1 MYQKKLVLLDNRI
14 SIQFLIHY
22 NLNNLNSMQQM
33 IKSNNLYKYLKIL
46 IDNWL
51 VIHKDDHYYFYIFS
65 NILYYLYIFIWWS
78 RIKKLFNLI
87 YFSFKWFIWIKILYY
102 IKFYFKYKYFQ
113 TYIIKNFYLQYW
125 YFHNKNRFYL

>member
-65 NILYYLYIFIWWS
+65 NILYYLYIFI
-78 RIKKLFNLI
+78 
-87 YFSFKWFIWIKILYY
+87 
-102 IKFYFKYKYFQ
+102 
-113 TYIIKNFYLQYW
+113 
-125 YFHNKNRFYL
+125 